1 MKSRFFTRERLFH
14 VINYIYCYV
23 PLHILLCNATYIVM
37 QRHNYCYSSLDV
49 EASTFLFIRKEEIN
63 FFIFGYPL
71 YPPACF
77 I

>member
-1 MKSRFFTRERLFH
+1 MESRFFTRERLFH

-23 PLHILLCNATYIVM
+23 PLHILLYSITYIAI

-49 EASTFLFIRKEEIN
+49 EASALLFIRKEQFN
-63 FFIFGYPL
+63 FFILSYPL
-71 YPPACF
+71 YLPACF

>member
-1 MKSRFFTRERLFH
+1 MESRFFTRERLFH

-23 PLHILLCNATYIVM
+23 PLHILLYSITYIAI
-37 QRHNYCYSSLDV
+37 QRHNYCYSSLDA
-49 EASTFLFIRKEEIN
+49 EASAFLFIRKEQFN

-71 YPPACF
+71 YLPACF